1 MSRIRADKLV
11 NRAGTGAPELP
22 FGLNAP
28 NGLNV
33 TGVVTATSFQG
44 DGSALTGIDATTIQ
58 TGTTK
63 VQTTA
68 TKVETLIDGVG
79 IATVTSSGVNV
90 SGIITATTFEGNLT
104 GNVTGTATTATNLA
118 DAGNITTGNIADAR
132 FPSILPAVSGANL
145 TNIPTKSD
153 IDTLTSNIAMLGF
166 KVAVNGSLT
175 KFNLVDQ
182 IIDEFTDASG
192 VDSGAS
198 TMEVSGSSA
207 GKYYASLVA
216 GNYFGDES
224 DGAFTSSGLHQQ
236 TVLNQNGSY
245 DGDMVIRQYSSFT
258 LNAGHTYRP
267 NQSCRGMIIYCT
279 GNMVINGTIDMTGKG
294 AKADPTNTA
303 SWNAAGSDGNT
314 VGANGLQI
322 GLIKSG
328 SSETFTNDGSGF
340 NGCGTAARNAVANQQ
355 NLSGNGKVYSI
366 ARQGAGGGGGA
377 SGSAPLA
384 GSPGSPGASSN
395 QTGGGGGGA
404 TSNPGIT
411 QAGNGSYGSCWSG
424 GSGGSGVHGS
434 NGPGMHAEA
443 WGGAGGGGNFGGH
456 AGGAG
461 NAGGTGSGA
470 HGSNGET
477 GTGGTLII
485 ICGGTISGNGTLRS
499 VGSNGGAFVQNSC
512 GGGGGSGG
520 GAILVL
526 ANQSTFT
533 GTLTAAGGTGT
544 VTGSTGGSADGGDG
558 GAGYTLIE
566 SGIQGAISVSSSGT
580 LQSVDTTA
588 SSVPSKSDLV
598 ILIEN
603 SSGTATLNTD
613 IKGYVSRDSG
623 TTFTQGTLVDEGTW
637 GTNKKIVAFHDLD
650 ISSQPSGTSMCYKI
664 ELANQAQGSKET
676 RIHAVSHGWA

>member
-33 TGVVTATSFQG
+33 TGVVTATSYRG
-44 DGSALTGIDATTIQ
+44 DGSQLTGIDASALKD
-58 TGTTK
+58 GSNVK
-63 VQTTA
+63 VQATA
-68 TKVETLIDGVG
+68 TG
-79 IATVTSSGVNV
+79 ATVTGTLVADVTGNV
-90 SGIITATTFEGNLT
+90 TGNLTGDSTGTHT
-104 GNVTGTATTATNLA
+104 GNVTGTATTAINLA

-132 FPSILPAVSGANL
+132 FPAILPAVSGANL

-153 IDTLTSNIAMLGF
+153 IDILTSNIAMLGF

-192 VDSGAS
+192 IDSGAS
-198 TMEVSGSSA
+198 TNIGVTGSSA
-207 GKYYASLVA
+207 GKYYGSIVA

-258 LNAGHTYRP
+258 LNSGHTYRP
-267 NQSCRGMIIYCT
+267 NQPCRGMIIYCT

-303 SWNAAGSDGNT
+303 SWNSAGSDGNT
-314 VGANGLQI
+314 VGSNGLQI
-322 GLIKSG
+322 GLLKSG
-328 SSETFTNDGSGF
+328 STDTFTNDGSGF
-340 NGCGTAARNAVANQQ
+340 NGCGTAARTAVANQQ
-355 NLSGNGKVYSI
+355 PISGNGKIYTI
-366 ARQGAGGGGGA
+366 ARQGAGGGAGA
-377 SGSAPLA
+377 SGSAPLQ
-384 GSPGSPGASSN
+384 GSDGSPGASSN
-395 QTGGGGGGA
+395 QTGGGGGGS
-404 TSNPGIT
+404 TSNSSIT
-411 QAGNGSYGSCWSG
+411 QAGNGAYGSCWSG
-424 GSGGSGVHGS
+424 GSGGGGTHTS
-434 NGPGMHAEA
+434 NGPGVHAEI
-443 WGGAGGGGNFGGH
+443 WGGAGGGGNFGGN

-461 NAGGTGSGA
+461 NPGGAGNSN

-499 VGSNGGAFVQNSC
+499 VGSNGGAFVSHSC

-544 VTGSTGGSADGGDG
+544 QTGNTNGSADGGDG

-566 SGIQGAISVSSSGT
+566 TVDGPNTVSASGI

-603 SSGTATLNTD
+603 ASGTATLNTD
-613 IKGYVSRDSG
+613 IKAYVSRDSG

-664 ELANQAQGSKET
+664 ELANQAAASKET